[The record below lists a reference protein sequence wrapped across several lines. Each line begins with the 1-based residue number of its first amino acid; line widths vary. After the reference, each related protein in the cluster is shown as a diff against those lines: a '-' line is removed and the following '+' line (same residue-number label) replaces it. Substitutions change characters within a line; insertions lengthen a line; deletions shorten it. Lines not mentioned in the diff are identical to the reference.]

1 MTIDV
6 TALKKLMDLVGGEPE
21 DLEEFIEDFTEIA
34 PDLVADMRHG
44 LDAQDWDKVRISA
57 HTLKSNAKDLGAP
70 ALSKLCETL
79 EHDCR
84 DQAYANAPELVA
96 EIGTAQMAALAALAQ
111 INPAEI

>member
-1 MTIDV
+1 MTIDL

-21 DLEEFIEDFTEIA
+21 DLEEFIEDFSEIA
-34 PDLVADMRHG
+34 PGLVADMNSG
-44 LDAQDWDKVRISA
+44 LNAQDWDKVRISA

-84 DQAYANAPELVA
+84 NQTYANAPELIS
-96 EIGTAQMAALAALAQ
+96 EIGSAQTTALLELAQ